1 METIYDHWWYKIHD
15 LALEIKTEHPNF
27 NSMKHIDK
35 AVCHLIDAAIAISRH
50 QDVLDVL
57 AGVEE

>member
-15 LALEIKTEHPNF
+15 IALEIRTEHPNF

-35 AVCHLIDAAIAISRH
+35 AVCHLID
-50 QDVLDVL
+50 VE
-57 AGVEE
+57 GVEE

>member
-15 LALEIKTEHPNF
+15 IVLEIRTEHPRF

-35 AVCHLIDAAIAISRH
+35 AVCHLIDAAIELSAH
-50 QDVLDVL
+50 QRVLDHYK
-57 AGVEE
+57 GEEE